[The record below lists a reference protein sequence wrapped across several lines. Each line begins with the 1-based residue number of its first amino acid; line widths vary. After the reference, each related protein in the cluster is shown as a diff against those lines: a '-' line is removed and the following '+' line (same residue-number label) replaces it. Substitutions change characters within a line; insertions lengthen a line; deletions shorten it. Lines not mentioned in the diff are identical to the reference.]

1 MTGNAILERP
11 RRAIRARPAEEA
23 ALRRVSALMRA
34 EAAELDATGW
44 LARHLEVT
52 VEDLRIWGPRVL
64 PELRALTSPNGARDA
79 DPWAA
84 GPDPC
89 PLAPAEAA
97 ALRRIGTW
105 MRAEAAEL
113 GGSPLARRLDG
124 WGVRLALECEG
135 LAAA

>member
-1 MTGNAILERP
+1 MTGNATLEGP

-34 EAAELDATGW
+34 EAAELDERCW
-44 LARHLEVT
+44 LARHLEVA
-52 VEDLRIWGPRVL
+52 VEDLRVWGPRVL
-64 PELRALTSPNGARDA
+64 PELRALTSPTGIRYA

-89 PLAPAEAA
+89 PLAPPEVA
-97 ALRRIGTW
+97 ALRRIGVW

-113 GGSPLARRLDG
+113 GGSQLARRLDG
-124 WGVRLALECEG
+124 WGVRLALECEE

>member
-34 EAAELDATGW
+34 EAAELDKTCW
-44 LARHLEVT
+44 LARHLEVD
-52 VEDLRIWGPRVL
+52 VEDLRVWGPRVL
-64 PELRALTSPNGARDA
+64 PELQALMSPRGVGYG

-84 GPDPC
+84 SPDPC
-89 PLAPAEAA
+89 PLEPAEHA
-97 ALRRIGTW
+97 ALRRIAAW

-113 GGSPLARRLDG
+113 GGSALARRLDG
-124 WGVRLALECEG
+124 WGVRLALECGE
-135 LAAA
+135 LAA